1 MILNNS
7 SAIIY
12 AKELTTTAMEHSMI
26 KSSTDPKET
35 AKNVT
40 DFFNYVADTL
50 AGNGK
55 Q

>member
-1 MILNNS
+1 MKLTDN
-7 SAIIY
+7 SAINY
-12 AKELTTTAMEHSMI
+12 AKELTITAMEHSMI
-26 KSSTDPKET
+26 KATTDPKET

-50 AGNGK
+50 AGKNK